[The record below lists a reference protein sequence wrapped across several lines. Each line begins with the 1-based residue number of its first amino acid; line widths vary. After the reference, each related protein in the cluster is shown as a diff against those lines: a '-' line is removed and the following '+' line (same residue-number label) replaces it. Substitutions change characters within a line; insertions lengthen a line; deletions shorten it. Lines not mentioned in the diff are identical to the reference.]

1 MVVAFFCITLE
12 PSIHQVMM
20 PFFVMVCENLMGHPQ
35 KGVFSWM
42 AIRKLIGSST
52 KSGVFVDGVGKYQ
65 HLSSKL
71 GVFRDKSVSSKIM
84 IQAKGIEKSFGTLK
98 VLKGIDLMVEKS
110 EVVSIMG
117 ASGAGKSTLL
127 QILGTLST
135 PDSGSLLIDGIDVRK
150 LRGDSLA
157 IFRNLKLGFVFQFHH
172 LLPEFT
178 ALENV
183 MIPAFIA
190 GRSRK
195 DAGQHA
201 VELLDDL
208 GLGGR
213 LAHKPSE
220 LSGGEQQRVAI
231 ARALINNPAVLLADE
246 PSGNLDT
253 KTKEELHNLF
263 FHLREKYGQTIV
275 IVTHDPD
282 LAKMCDR
289 SLYMVDG
296 QFV

>member
-1 MVVAFFCITLE
+1 
-12 PSIHQVMM
+12 
-20 PFFVMVCENLMGHPQ
+20 
-35 KGVFSWM
+35 
-42 AIRKLIGSST
+42 
-52 KSGVFVDGVGKYQ
+52 
-65 HLSSKL
+65 
-71 GVFRDKSVSSKIM
+71 M

-98 VLKGIDLMVEKS
+98 VLKGIDFSVSKA

-127 QILGTLST
+127 QILGTLSS
-135 PDSGSLLIDGIDVRK
+135 PDSGSLVIDGSDVLK
-150 LRGDSLA
+150 LRGDDLA
-157 IFRNLKLGFVFQFHH
+157 KFRNLKLGFVFQFHH

-195 DAGQHA
+195 DAESQA
-201 VELLDDL
+201 KELLSDL
-208 GLGGR
+208 GLSDR
-213 LAHKPSE
+213 LDHKPSE

-231 ARALINNPAVLLADE
+231 ARALINRPAVLFADE
-246 PSGNLDT
+246 PSGNLDSR
-253 KTKEELHNLF
+253 TKEELHRLF
-263 FHLREKYGQTIV
+263 FDLRDKYGQTIV

-282 LAKMCDR
+282 LAAMCDR

>member
-1 MVVAFFCITLE
+1 
-12 PSIHQVMM
+12 
-20 PFFVMVCENLMGHPQ
+20 
-35 KGVFSWM
+35 
-42 AIRKLIGSST
+42 
-52 KSGVFVDGVGKYQ
+52 
-65 HLSSKL
+65 
-71 GVFRDKSVSSKIM
+71 M
-84 IQAKGIEKSFGTLK
+84 IQAKGIEKSFGPLR
-98 VLKGIDLMVEKS
+98 VLKGLDFSVGAA

-135 PDSGSLLIDGIDVRK
+135 PDSGSLMIDGTDV
-150 LRGDSLA
+150 LA
-157 IFRNLKLGFVFQFHH
+157 LSSKDLARFRNRKIGFVFQFHH

-190 GRSRK
+190 KRSGK
-195 DAGQHA
+195 DARQHA
-201 VELLDDL
+201 IQLLTDL
-208 GLGGR
+208 GLAER
-213 LAHKPSE
+213 LDHKPSE

-231 ARALINNPAVLLADE
+231 ARALINGPAVLFADE

-253 KTKEELHNLF
+253 KTKTEIHNLF
-263 FHLREKYGQTIV
+263 FELRDRYNQTIV

-296 QFV
+296 QFVSE